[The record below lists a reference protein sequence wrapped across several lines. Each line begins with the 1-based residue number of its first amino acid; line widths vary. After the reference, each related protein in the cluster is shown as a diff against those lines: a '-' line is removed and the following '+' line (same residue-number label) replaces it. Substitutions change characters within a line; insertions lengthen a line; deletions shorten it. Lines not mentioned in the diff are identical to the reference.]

1 MNSSENEEKKYTHN
15 EVIENYLST
24 LSDQEIQAFKIAEK
38 QLESSFSLEKSI
50 GFLEFKRIKNVYVN
64 DY

>member
-50 GFLEFKRIKNVYVN
+50 GFLISKKHL
-64 DY
+64 